1 MNTKG
6 CLTIMLDAGSTHTIV
21 LRFSKNQQQT
31 DGDNQ
36 KGSMT
41 DYDPN
46 DPLAIMW

>member
-1 MNTKG
+1 
-6 CLTIMLDAGSTHTIV
+6 MLEAGSNNMIE

-31 DGDNQ
+31 NDDDSQ

-41 DYDPN
+41 DYDEN